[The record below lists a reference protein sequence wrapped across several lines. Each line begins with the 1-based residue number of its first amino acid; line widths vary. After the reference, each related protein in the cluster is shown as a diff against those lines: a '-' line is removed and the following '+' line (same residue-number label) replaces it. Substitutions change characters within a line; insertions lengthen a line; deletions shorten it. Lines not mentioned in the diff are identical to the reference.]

1 MSFSQTLINRI
12 YHRSLMQ
19 TEISQPEGKRI
30 MPETRFTSFPAL
42 SVDPRV
48 TSFPALSV
56 YPRVGISRSA
66 SESYVCLFFL
76 HMTLKIIICHSSF
89 LSYFDI
95 LRRKM
100 TFSER
105 YSGVFRGG
113 DKVMSLL
120 KFRVQT

>member
-1 MSFSQTLINRI
+1 
-12 YHRSLMQ
+12 MQ

-30 MPETRFTSFPAL
+30 MPETSFTSFPVF

-66 SESYVCLFFL
+66 SETDVWLFFL
-76 HMTLKIIICHSSF
+76 PMTLKIIICHSSF
-89 LSYFDI
+89 LSFFDI

-100 TFSER
+100 TFSE
-105 YSGVFRGG
+105 SHSVFFLVV
-113 DKVMSLL
+113 K
-120 KFRVQT
+120 K